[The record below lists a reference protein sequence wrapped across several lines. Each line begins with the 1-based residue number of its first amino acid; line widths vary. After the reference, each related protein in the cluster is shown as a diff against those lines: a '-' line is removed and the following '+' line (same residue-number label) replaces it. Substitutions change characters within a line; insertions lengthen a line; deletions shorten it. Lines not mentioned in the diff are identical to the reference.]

1 MRINKIKELEEI
13 ETELRWLGVKVM
25 MERIKDNLE
34 EFEIKMLENETER
47 EALKQKKDT
56 LRKQMR
62 LIKKKQN
69 MKQNS
74 YT

>member
-25 MERIKDNLE
+25 MERIKDSLE

-47 EALKQKKDT
+47 EALKQKKYT

-69 MKQNS
+69 MK
-74 YT
+74 